1 MILKIIL
8 KILWMYLRRYF
19 CFSSDEGEEE
29 EKEEKK
35 ETRDNIHFNNVSW
48 YGSHRCQNAKNIER
62 LFAQVSAPCANDR
75 WAINKRRNLAFGR
88 QSSMSQN
95 PRGGV
100 LRASF
105 PFPSQNNALWSRQ
118 PVKGPFPLDP
128 HAAPR
133 GCFVIFHTMPIDFR
147 GIPADN
153 FDPPTSTT
161 PFLD

>member
-29 EKEEKK
+29 EEEKK

-75 WAINKRRNLAFGR
+75 WAINKRRNLAFGGSR
-88 QSSMSQN
+88 QWV
-95 PRGGV
+95 RTLEGV
-100 LRASF
+100 FFELRF
-105 PFPSQNNALWSRQ
+105 PFPRKTMLFEARNPS
-118 PVKGPFPLDP
+118 KGPSPWTRTRP
-128 HAAPR
+128 HEAASLFFTP
-133 GCFVIFHTMPIDFR
+133 MPIDFR